1 MPKYHDYPL
10 EEIGDA
16 CMEHIKKGA
25 TIYQKFTCADCG
37 ARLMMDIP
45 NTLFTEGTCDK
56 CGHVTDI
63 RQAGCNYLLISK
75 GFDEELLKKMEDE
88 GDD

>member
-1 MPKYHDYPL
+1 MTKYRDYPL

-16 CMEHIKKGA
+16 CMEHIKNGA

-56 CGHVTDI
+56 CGHTTNI
-63 RQAGCNYLLISK
+63 RKTGCNYLLTTKDISAA
-75 GFDEELLKKMEDE
+75 LKEEDE